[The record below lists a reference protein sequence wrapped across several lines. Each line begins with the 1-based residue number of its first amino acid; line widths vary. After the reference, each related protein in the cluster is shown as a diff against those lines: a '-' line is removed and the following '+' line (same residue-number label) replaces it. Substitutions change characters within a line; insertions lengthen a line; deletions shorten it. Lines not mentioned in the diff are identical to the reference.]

1 MSSGVNDGPRNT
13 GTLPKSNRRSDRN
26 RERSAANQQMAN
38 RSAYHR
44 HVQQHS
50 NNLFQLDWQLVSERG
65 PLRTTKNSNTR
76 SVSSLPSTSYQEISE
91 FVSHSSGR
99 HCNYSTEDCTSW
111 PKMVLPTESQTQS
124 PSCLQGTKPSNVD
137 KMPDRNQVESR
148 LNQIRDYIGVT
159 STMMDSLSQS
169 SDPRAQTQNEKLSRM
184 VEDLRDSETKLAK
197 LLETYHNHGITN
209 QNGDSG
215 KEDGEENTDT
225 SREMILRRK
234 MEESQ
239 RKLVQLQEYH
249 ANLVG
254 MQHRVRERLN
264 EARQAQQA
272 LLQQENQAAGT
283 STWEGNNRL
292 VAPLPT
298 NVEELQSETAALR
311 GKLTQLQSKKKHMDH
326 LLAELQVVEMS
337 DRASCSSDGSRNVT
351 RDKAAELE
359 AMKAQLN
366 HLKALMEEATRVRE
380 CLDSTSEPEPDVDVN
395 GEGAE
400 ENESQ
405 EEGGSLCS
413 SSNALENQMDNDDVT
428 REKTR
433 NSRQRPTVEE
443 VQAVTRELK
452 EQSALLQAT
461 RAELQRLKQPLVAST
476 VHSPPVSIF
485 PGSTPPPS
493 LVGVNI
499 EKKQSNNVSD
509 IQPVQT
515 KRRQI
520 EDFVKKDQGQTS
532 SINRNVGGTDLN
544 SHRSSSSRISHTG
557 TPTNVWPPI
566 TATGGTNEQNI
577 DEMLENL
584 MDVGPQTTTIENG
597 FTGNYWG
604 YPPVPM
610 NQSQHGSAEY
620 YHNLLLNSQVQ
631 QLQVQQLQ
639 VMGTTIQQCCQL
651 LWVQQRE
658 LQSMRTAITQ
668 LQLQLRQSQAVQ
680 RSNNSENQEEYSN
693 LSRSVHHL
701 ADTLDAALPPS
712 SSLPNL
718 VSLPNTSPAL
728 SHSVVGTNS
737 QQHQQQQLNNQVP
750 PGNRANN
757 YWDNFRSYSR
767 QNLLSGSAKTVTD
780 STTASISNSATS
792 ANSASSAVHTSLGKD
807 KRNREQGADN
817 LPLPSLMIA
826 ETHYSLNLQQQ
837 SNLQQQERENTT
849 MRSNIITNE
858 VSQADNSGEEAH
870 SSFRL
875 PHATNDEN
883 FLHNLSPEMR
893 EVIKSLV
900 VANKKRPD
908 NLVTILKEITA
919 ISEDKRLPL
928 LLISLRFL
936 QDTQPLQ
943 NAQNEA
949 ADQTGS
955 DSCRSSDEDS
965 DVGAIL
971 GFNLENQCSLNELV
985 ASTHAG
991 SSSSPMAQVPL
1002 IDRLEIPTSSSPDN
1016 DNAPASASALKPGC
1030 NEDLAEADQSRS
1042 ESSGNQQ
1049 IHHNEENNEQMQDD
1063 VALSLGAALGTLEAA
1078 LVESD
1083 DDETT
1088 AKDEHDRGKLTTR
1101 QYRRCY

>member
-1 MSSGVNDGPRNT
+1 MSSGVNDGPPRNT

-38 RSAYHR
+38 RSAYHS
-44 HVQQHS
+44 HEPQHS

-76 SVSSLPSTSYQEISE
+76 SVSSLPSTSYQEITE
-91 FVSHSSGR
+91 FVSHSGRR
-99 HCNYSTEDCTSW
+99 HCNYSTEDCTPWS
-111 PKMVLPTESQTQS
+111 KMVLPADSQTQS
-124 PSCLQGTKPSNVD
+124 PPCLQGTKPSNVD

-169 SDPRAQTQNEKLSRM
+169 SDP
-184 VEDLRDSETKLAK
+184 
-197 LLETYHNHGITN
+197 
-209 QNGDSG
+209 NGDSG
-215 KEDGEENTDT
+215 KEDGEENTET
-225 SREMILRRK
+225 NREIILRRK

-254 MQHRVRERLN
+254 MQLRVRERLN

-272 LLQQENQAAGT
+272 LLQQENQDAGT
-283 STWEGNNRL
+283 STWEGNNRMP
-292 VAPLPT
+292 VPLPS
-298 NVEELQSETAALR
+298 NVEELQSETAVLR
-311 GKLTQLQSKKKHMDH
+311 GKLTQLQTKKKHMDH

-337 DRASCSSDGSRNVT
+337 DRASCSSDGSRNAS

-359 AMKAQLN
+359 VMKAQLN

-380 CLDSTSEPEPDVDVN
+380 CLDSTSEPEPDLDVN
-395 GEGAE
+395 GEGRE
-400 ENESQ
+400 ENESL
-405 EEGGSLCS
+405 EEGASLCS
-413 SSNALENQMDNDDVT
+413 ASNTSENHIDNDDVT
-428 REKTR
+428 REKSR
-433 NSRQRPTVEE
+433 NSRHRPTVEE

-461 RAELQRLKQPLVAST
+461 RAELQRLKQPLIAST

-493 LVGVNI
+493 LIGVNT
-499 EKKQSNNVSD
+499 EKKQSNNLGD
-509 IQPVQT
+509 NQPVQT

-520 EDFVKKDQGQTS
+520 EDFVKKDQGQVS
-532 SINRNVGGTDLN
+532 SVNRNVGGSDLN
-544 SHRSSSSRISHTG
+544 SHRSSSSRISHRS
-557 TPTNVWPPI
+557 TPTNVWPA
-566 TATGGTNEQNI
+566 TAAAAAATGGSNEQSI
-577 DEMLENL
+577 DEMLDNL
-584 MDVGPQTTTIENG
+584 MDIGPQATTMENG
-597 FTGNYWG
+597 FSGNYWG
-604 YPPVPM
+604 YPPLPM
-610 NQSQHGSAEY
+610 NQSQHGSAEH
-620 YHNLLLNSQVQ
+620 YHNLVLNSQVQ

-668 LQLQLRQSQAVQ
+668 LQLQLRQSQGVQ
-680 RSNNSENQEEYSN
+680 RSNNSENQEDYSN

-767 QNLLSGSAKTVTD
+767 QNLLSGSAKTITD
-780 STTASISNSATS
+780 STTASISNSTTS
-792 ANSASSAVHTSLGKD
+792 ANTASGVVHPSLGKD

-817 LPLPSLMIA
+817 LPLPSLTIA
-826 ETHYSLNLQQQ
+826 ETQYSLNLQQQ

-858 VSQADNSGEEAH
+858 VSQVDNSGEEAH

-875 PHATNDEN
+875 PHATNDEY

-893 EVIKSLV
+893 EVIRSLV

-908 NLVTILKEITA
+908 NLLTILKEITA
-919 ISEDKRLPL
+919 ISDDKRLPL

-936 QDTQPLQ
+936 QDTQPQQ

-971 GFNLENQCSLNELV
+971 GFNMENQCSLNGLV
-985 ASTHAG
+985 VSTHAG
-991 SSSSPMAQVPL
+991 PSSSPTAQVPL
-1002 IDRLEIPTSSSPDN
+1002 LDRLEMPTSSCLDN
-1016 DNAPASASALKPGC
+1016 DNATGSASALKPGC

-1042 ESSGNQQ
+1042 ESSVNQQ
-1049 IHHNEENNEQMQDD
+1049 IHHNEENEQIQDD
-1063 VALSLGAALGTLEAA
+1063 VALSLGAAIGTLEAA
-1078 LVESD
+1078 LAESD
-1083 DDETT
+1083 EDETT
-1088 AKDEHDRGKLTTR
+1088 TKDEHGRGKLTAKR
-1101 QYRRCY
+1101 HRRCY

>member
-38 RSAYHR
+38 RTAYHS
-44 HVQQHS
+44 HEPQHS

-76 SVSSLPSTSYQEISE
+76 SVSSLPSTSYQEITE
-91 FVSHSSGR
+91 FVSHSGRR
-99 HCNYSTEDCTSW
+99 HCNYSTEDCTPWS
-111 PKMVLPTESQTQS
+111 KMVLPADSQTQS
-124 PSCLQGTKPSNVD
+124 PPCLQGTKPSNVD

-169 SDPRAQTQNEKLSRM
+169 SDP
-184 VEDLRDSETKLAK
+184 
-197 LLETYHNHGITN
+197 
-209 QNGDSG
+209 NGDSG
-215 KEDGEENTDT
+215 KEDGEENTET
-225 SREMILRRK
+225 SREIILRRK

-254 MQHRVRERLN
+254 MQLRVRERLN

-283 STWEGNNRL
+283 STWEGNNRMP
-292 VAPLPT
+292 VPLPS
-298 NVEELQSETAALR
+298 NVEELQSETAVLR
-311 GKLTQLQSKKKHMDH
+311 GKLTQLQTKKKHMDH

-337 DRASCSSDGSRNVT
+337 DRASCSSDGSRNAS

-359 AMKAQLN
+359 VMKAQLK

-380 CLDSTSEPEPDVDVN
+380 CLDSTSEPEPDLDVN
-395 GEGAE
+395 GEGRE
-400 ENESQ
+400 ENESL
-405 EEGGSLCS
+405 EEGASLCS
-413 SSNALENQMDNDDVT
+413 ASNTSENHIDNDDVT
-428 REKTR
+428 REKSR
-433 NSRQRPTVEE
+433 NSRHRPTVEE

-461 RAELQRLKQPLVAST
+461 RAELQRLKQPLIVST

-493 LVGVNI
+493 LVGVNT
-499 EKKQSNNVSD
+499 EKKQSNNLGD
-509 IQPVQT
+509 NQPVQT

-520 EDFVKKDQGQTS
+520 EDFVKKDQGQVS
-532 SINRNVGGTDLN
+532 SINRNVSGSDLN
-544 SHRSSSSRISHTG
+544 SHRSSSSRISHRS
-557 TPTNVWPPI
+557 TPTNVWPP
-566 TATGGTNEQNI
+566 TAAAATAATAAAGGSNEQSI

-584 MDVGPQTTTIENG
+584 MDIGPQTTTMENG
-597 FTGNYWG
+597 FSGNYWG
-604 YPPVPM
+604 YPPLPM
-610 NQSQHGSAEY
+610 NQSQHGSAEH
-620 YHNLLLNSQVQ
+620 YHNLVLNSQVQ

-668 LQLQLRQSQAVQ
+668 LQLQLRQSQGVQ

-767 QNLLSGSAKTVTD
+767 QNLLSGSAKTITD
-780 STTASISNSATS
+780 STTAPISNSTTS
-792 ANSASSAVHTSLGKD
+792 ANTASGVVHPSLGKD

-817 LPLPSLMIA
+817 LPLPSLTIA
-826 ETHYSLNLQQQ
+826 ETQYSLNLQQQ

-858 VSQADNSGEEAH
+858 VSQVDNSGEEAH

-875 PHATNDEN
+875 PHATNDEY

-893 EVIKSLV
+893 EVIRSLV
-900 VANKKRPD
+900 IANKKRPD

-919 ISEDKRLPL
+919 ISDDKRLPL

-936 QDTQPLQ
+936 QDTQPQQ

-971 GFNLENQCSLNELV
+971 GFNMENQCSLNGLV
-985 ASTHAG
+985 VSTHAG
-991 SSSSPMAQVPL
+991 PSSSPTAQVPL
-1002 IDRLEIPTSSSPDN
+1002 LDRLEMPTSSCLDN
-1016 DNAPASASALKPGC
+1016 DNATGSASALKPGC

-1049 IHHNEENNEQMQDD
+1049 IHHNEENEQIQDD
-1063 VALSLGAALGTLEAA
+1063 VALSLGAAIETLEAA
-1078 LVESD
+1078 LAESD
-1083 DDETT
+1083 EDETT
-1088 AKDEHDRGKLTTR
+1088 TKDEHGRGKLTAKR
-1101 QYRRCY
+1101 HRRCY

>member
-1 MSSGVNDGPRNT
+1 
-13 GTLPKSNRRSDRN
+13 
-26 RERSAANQQMAN
+26 
-38 RSAYHR
+38 
-44 HVQQHS
+44 
-50 NNLFQLDWQLVSERG
+50 
-65 PLRTTKNSNTR
+65 
-76 SVSSLPSTSYQEISE
+76 
-91 FVSHSSGR
+91 
-99 HCNYSTEDCTSW
+99 
-111 PKMVLPTESQTQS
+111 MVLPTESQTQS

-209 QNGDSG
+209 QIAGFVKRVGPVCSRLGSFAFGSTILYQSRPLDLFTHECSIKMSIYNIRNGGNGDSG

-493 LVGVNI
+493 LVGGNI

-566 TATGGTNEQNI
+566 AATGGTNEQNI

-584 MDVGPQTTTIENG
+584 MDV
-597 FTGNYWG
+597 
-604 YPPVPM
+604 
-610 NQSQHGSAEY
+610 GSAEY

-826 ETHYSLNLQQQ
+826 ETQYSLNLQQQ

-991 SSSSPMAQVPL
+991 SSSPMAQVPL

-1101 QYRRCY
+1101 RYQFYEFAKTA

>member
-1 MSSGVNDGPRNT
+1 MQQVVSLKCNRRYIFSASTFGMQELDVYDPLYENKQNEDMSSGVNDGPRNT

-38 RSAYHR
+38 RSAYHI
-44 HVQQHS
+44 HEPQHS
-50 NNLFQLDWQLVSERG
+50 NNLLDWQIVSERG

-76 SVSSLPSTSYQEISE
+76 SVSSLPSTSYQEVTE
-91 FVSHSSGR
+91 FVSHSGRR
-99 HCNYSTEDCTSW
+99 HCNYSTETQTDCTPWS
-111 PKMVLPTESQTQS
+111 KMVLPADSQTQS
-124 PSCLQGTKPSNVD
+124 PPCLQGTKPSNVD

-184 VEDLRDSETKLAK
+184 VEGLRDSETKLTK
-197 LLETYHNHGITN
+197 LLETYHDRGITN

-215 KEDGEENTDT
+215 KEDGEENTET
-225 SREMILRRK
+225 SREVILRTK

-239 RKLVQLQEYH
+239 RKLAQLQEYH

-254 MQHRVRERLN
+254 MQLHVRERLN
-264 EARQAQQA
+264 EVRQAQQA
-272 LLQQENQAAGT
+272 LLQQENEADET
-283 STWEGNNRL
+283 STSEDNNCMPE
-292 VAPLPT
+292 PLPS
-298 NVEELQSETAALR
+298 NVEKLQSETAVLR
-311 GKLTQLQSKKKHMDH
+311 GKLTQLQTKKKHMDH
-326 LLAELQVVEMS
+326 LLAELQIVEMS
-337 DRASCSSDGSRNVT
+337 DKASCSSDSSRNPS
-351 RDKAAELE
+351 RDKLAEL
-359 AMKAQLN
+359 KATKAKLE
-366 HLKALMEEATRVRE
+366 HLKALMKEATKVRE
-380 CLDSTSEPEPDVDVN
+380 CVDSTSEPEPDLDVN
-395 GEGAE
+395 GEERE
-400 ENESQ
+400 ENESP
-405 EEGGSLCS
+405 EESASLCS
-413 SSNALENQMDNDDVT
+413 ASDTSENHIDNGDVT
-428 REKTR
+428 CEKSR
-433 NSRQRPTVEE
+433 NSRHRPTIEE
-443 VQAVTRELK
+443 VKAVTRELK
-452 EQSALLQAT
+452 EQSALLEAT
-461 RAELQRLKQPLVAST
+461 RAELQRLKQPLIAST

-493 LVGVNI
+493 LVGVNT
-499 EKKQSNNVSD
+499 EKKQSNNVGD
-509 IQPVQT
+509 NQPVQT

-520 EDFVKKDQGQTS
+520 EDFIKKVSCGS
-532 SINRNVGGTDLN
+532 
-544 SHRSSSSRISHTG
+544 
-557 TPTNVWPPI
+557 
-566 TATGGTNEQNI
+566 NEQSV

-584 MDVGPQTTTIENG
+584 MDIGPQTTTMENG
-597 FTGNYWG
+597 FSGNYWG
-604 YPPVPM
+604 YPPLPM
-610 NQSQHGSAEY
+610 NNQSQHVSAEH
-620 YHNLLLNSQVQ
+620 YHNMVLSSQVQ

-668 LQLQLRQSQAVQ
+668 LQLQLRQSQGIP

-767 QNLLSGSAKTVTD
+767 QNLLSGSAKTITD
-780 STTASISNSATS
+780 STTASISNATTS
-792 ANSASSAVHTSLGKD
+792 ANTASGVVHPSLGKD

-817 LPLPSLMIA
+817 LPLPSLTIP
-826 ETHYSLNLQQQ
+826 ETQYSLNLQQQ
-837 SNLQQQERENTT
+837 SNLQQQEREHSTL
-849 MRSNIITNE
+849 RSNIITNE
-858 VSQADNSGEEAH
+858 VSQADNAGEEAH

-875 PHATNDEN
+875 PHATNDEH

-893 EVIKSLV
+893 EVIRSLV
-900 VANKKRPD
+900 MANKKRPD

-919 ISEDKRLPL
+919 ISDDKRLPL

-936 QDTQPLQ
+936 QDTPPPQ

-971 GFNLENQCSLNELV
+971 GFNMENQCSLNGLV
-985 ASTHAG
+985 VSTHAG
-991 SSSSPMAQVPL
+991 PSSSLTAQVPL
-1002 IDRLEIPTSSSPDN
+1002 LDRLEMPTSNCLDN
-1016 DNAPASASALKPGC
+1016 DNLTGSECALKPGC

-1042 ESSGNQQ
+1042 ESSGNQHV
-1049 IHHNEENNEQMQDD
+1049 HHNEEYNEQIQDD
-1063 VALSLGAALGTLEAA
+1063 VALSLGEAIETLEAA
-1078 LVESD
+1078 LAESD
-1083 DDETT
+1083 EDEIT
-1088 AKDEHDRGKLTTR
+1088 KDEHGRGKLTAKR
-1101 QYRRCY
+1101 HRRCY